1 MLAGGLNADNCQQ
14 AAALGCLGLDF
25 NSGVEQQPG
34 IKSCHKLQITFE
46 KLFDY
51 L

>member
-25 NSGVEQQPG
+25 NSGVEQRPG